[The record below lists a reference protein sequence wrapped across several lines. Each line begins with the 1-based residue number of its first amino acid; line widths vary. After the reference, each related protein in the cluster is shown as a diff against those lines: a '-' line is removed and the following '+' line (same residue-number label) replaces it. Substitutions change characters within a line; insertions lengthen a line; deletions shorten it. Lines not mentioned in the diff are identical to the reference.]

1 MLCSLFASL
10 VFQLLTV
17 VGHTR
22 YRMEVSLEKIPSTP
36 ILLFIG
42 VMKDS
47 SSVVPL
53 KLNARRMEHG
63 AELQVF
69 VKVELVLREP

>member
-1 MLCSLFASL
+1 
-10 VFQLLTV
+10 
-17 VGHTR
+17 
-22 YRMEVSLEKIPSTP
+22 MEVSLEKIPSTQ

-47 SSVVPL
+47 SSVVLL